1 MDLFEAVETHGD
13 NHVAG
18 WVHTTD
24 GVRLWVNV
32 RGTGRPVILIHGW
45 TMSSL
50 FWRRQDHLAETLQ
63 IITIDLRGHGR
74 SQITPRGHT
83 VPRYA
88 TDVREVITALDLK
101 NAMLLGWSMG
111 GSVVLEYWHH
121 YGAERISA
129 LGLVETAPH
138 PMSSAPWNTH
148 KCHGHSVE
156 AMYADLA
163 AMASD
168 RDGFADRF
176 VNAMFLA
183 GQAPAHCV
191 NWMKSEQLKIATPIA
206 SDIYEDY
213 AQRDYTGVLPTITVP
228 TLVMYGRS
236 RHMCHGPSTGRF
248 VAGSIPE
255 SRFVIL
261 DKSGHL
267 PFYEQPD
274 EFNEAITRFLIN
286 LDS

>member
-1 MDLFEAVETHGD
+1 MDLFEAVETGGD

-18 WVHTTD
+18 WVRTTD

-32 RGTGRPVILIHGW
+32 RGTGRPIVLVHGW

-50 FWRRQDHLAETLQ
+50 FWRRQDQLADRFQVITL
-63 IITIDLRGHGR
+63 DLRGHGR
-74 SQITPRGHT
+74 SQATPRGHT

-88 TDVREVITALDLK
+88 TDLRETITALGLK
-101 NAMLLGWSMG
+101 DVLLVGWSMG
-111 GSVVLEYWHH
+111 GSVVLDYWRQH
-121 YGAERISA
+121 GADRVSA
-129 LGLVETAPH
+129 LGLVKTAPY

-156 AMYADLA
+156 AMEADLA
-163 AMASD
+163 AMARD
-168 RDGFADRF
+168 RNEFADRF

-183 GQAPAHCV
+183 GQAPAHCAR
-191 NWMKSEQLKIATPIA
+191 WMRSEQLQVPTTIA
-206 SDIYEDY
+206 SEIYADY
-213 AQRDYTGVLPTITVP
+213 AQRDYTGVLPAITVP

-248 VAGSIPE
+248 MAGTIPE

-267 PFYEQPD
+267 PFYEQAD
-274 EFNEAITRFLIN
+274 AFNEALARFLIQP
-286 LDS
+286 DT